1 MQRFIPGFV
10 FTSALSLVMLAS
22 VACASTTPSEATP
35 ASVAADGTQQVT
47 ISASDDMKFQP
58 TAVSVH
64 AGQPLELTL
73 RNAGQSAHDLTLSEG
88 VAQPVKLTV
97 NGGETTSRTFTFDKP
112 GTYKFE
118 CSMPGHALAGMR
130 GMITVQ

>member
-10 FTSALSLVMLAS
+10 FTGALSAVMLAS
-22 VACASTTPSEATP
+22 VACASTTPSEVTP

-47 ISASDDMKFQP
+47 ISVGDGMKFQP
-58 TAVSVH
+58 AAVSVR

-73 RNAGQSAHDLTLSEG
+73 RNPGQSAHDLTLNEG

-97 NGGETTSRTFTFDKP
+97 AGGETSSATFAFDKP
-112 GTYKFE
+112 GIYKFE
-118 CSMPGHALAGMR
+118 CSSPGHALAGMR
-130 GMITVQ
+130 GTITVQ